1 MVGHELFEKIIDII
15 ESKSSGVN
23 STFRPASARMD
34 AIAHLGAELV
44 LSAKDADLGDF
55 EE

>member
-34 AIAHLGAELV
+34 AIAHLHILMHRDH
-44 LSAKDADLGDF
+44 LIPSKPIT
-55 EE
+55 